1 MRDEDYK
8 GNILKDFIEDRKYTQ
23 VTSLFNNKKSLL
35 DADILELILSSTHTD
50 LAISPIMIA
59 RNLIDTFGSIGKVF
73 SSELYNLKSI
83 KGLNNDSIITILC
96 IKEALTRMSR
106 ETITKSP
113 IILNNK
119 KALIDYLR
127 VSIGHVGD
135 KECLQVIYMNQ
146 KHRIIS
152 ESVEHGTLNQ
162 VVIYPREI
170 IKHALATGSYSIVIA
185 HNHTSDDPSPSYQDT
200 YETLRLFKV
209 CSILNMELV
218 DHIIITPGSYF
229 SFREKGILPLTT

>member
-35 DADILELILSSTHTD
+35 DADILELILSATHTD

-96 IKEALTRMSR
+96 IKEALTRMS
-106 ETITKSP
+106 
-113 IILNNK
+113 
-119 KALIDYLR
+119 
-127 VSIGHVGD
+127 
-135 KECLQVIYMNQ
+135 
-146 KHRIIS
+146 
-152 ESVEHGTLNQ
+152 
-162 VVIYPREI
+162 
-170 IKHALATGSYSIVIA
+170 
-185 HNHTSDDPSPSYQDT
+185 
-200 YETLRLFKV
+200 
-209 CSILNMELV
+209 
-218 DHIIITPGSYF
+218 
-229 SFREKGILPLTT
+229 